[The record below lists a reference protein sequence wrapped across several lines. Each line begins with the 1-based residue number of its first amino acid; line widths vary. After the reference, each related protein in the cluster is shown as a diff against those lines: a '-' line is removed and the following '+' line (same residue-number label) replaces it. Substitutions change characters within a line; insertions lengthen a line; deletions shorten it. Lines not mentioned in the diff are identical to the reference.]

1 MRIETRSEG
10 QTTIVEVKDRRIDAR
25 NAGALKDAIAPLVTG
40 GAEWLQLDLSDV
52 ELVDSTGLGAIV
64 ACLKLL
70 GGKGELAIAN
80 ARGPVRE
87 YFATTRMDRVFRMVE
102 TPGADT

>member
-1 MRIETRSEG
+1 VRIETRNDG
-10 QTTIVEVKDRRIDAR
+10 RAIVIEVKERRIDAR
-25 NAGALKDAIAPLVTG
+25 NAADLKDRIASLVTG
-40 GAEWLQLDLSDV
+40 GAEWLVLDLSDV

-64 ACLKLL
+64 ASVKLL

-87 YFATTRMDRVFRMVE
+87 FFATTRMDRVFRMVA
-102 TPGADT
+102 TT